1 MSSWIRNLKLIT
13 QIMLIYIIMS
23 ILFKIDSNK
32 QILKSYGLA
41 CVELELINYNV
52 YKYSNHV
59 G

>member
-1 MSSWIRNLKLIT
+1 
-13 QIMLIYIIMS
+13 MLIYIIMS